1 MFFAHSENSA
11 GAKHNLKDHLE
22 RTARLSRSFATTEAL
37 EQLFYLAGL
46 LHEVGKFQDGFQ
58 VIG

>member
-1 MFFAHSENSA
+1 MFFAHSENTA
-11 GAKHNLKDHLE
+11 GTKHILKDHLE
-22 RTARLSRSFATTEAL
+22 STADICRLFVPSAKF

-46 LHEVGKFQDGFQ
+46 VHDGGKFQDGFQ